1 MKHEHWLRFTW
12 DLAALGPLDTNL
24 PEHYEIAPTTTADE
38 KELRKVIS
46 SSFTLDPAW
55 NAAIHEVT
63 QLLDPWLDRAFASE
77 DALLFALRHGTR
89 IIGAA
94 VLSADAGTDNH
105 FAPGPCI
112 LPEYRNRSFGTRL
125 LAHSLATL
133 RDAGLHQAST
143 IAKQNSPVA
152 KFLYPKFHGVA
163 TPHDFTP
170 LLAA

>member
-12 DLAALGPLDTNL
+12 DLIALGPLDDGL
-24 PEHYEIAPTTTADE
+24 PEHYEIASVTPADE
-38 KELRKVIS
+38 KDLRKVIS

-63 QLLDPWLDRAFASE
+63 QLIDPWLERTFASE
-77 DALLFALRHGTR
+77 TAIPLALRHGSR
-89 IIGAA
+89 IIGASI
-94 VLSADAGTDNH
+94 VTADSGTDNQL
-105 FAPGPCI
+105 APGPCI
-112 LPEYRNRSFGTRL
+112 LLEYRNRGFGTHL
-125 LAHSLATL
+125 LARSLAAL

-143 IAKQNSPVA
+143 IAKESSPVA
-152 KFLYPKFHGVA
+152 KFLYTKFHGVS